1 MSELLERLNEQLS
14 ELKANGLYKAERI
27 IETPQDCTIQ
37 TASHQSLINFCANN
51 YLNLA
56 NDPLI
61 IESAINALKTYGYGM
76 SSVRFICGTQSTHKL
91 LESRLSHFL
100 KTEDCILHSSC
111 FDANLGLFEAL
122 LTEED
127 AIISDRLNHASII
140 DGIRLS
146 QAKRFVYQHNDMFDL
161 EEKLKASQQART
173 RLIVTDGVFSMEG
186 TFASLP
192 EIIALAKRYKAL
204 VMVDDSHAVG
214 VVGKT
219 GRGTPEY
226 FNCLGEIDILSGTL
240 GKTLGGATGGYLAGR
255 QPIIEWLRQRSRP
268 YLFSNTLAPTIA
280 KTSLAALDLIE
291 QHPERIEQL
300 HNRTTYFRQ
309 HIQAL
314 GYTILGSTHPIVP
327 IIIGDAQLASTL
339 ADRLLEKGIYVISFS
354 YPVVPKNEARIR
366 VQINAHHTEE
376 QLNQAISAFKAV
388 GQQLKVIP

>member
-1 MSELLERLNEQLS
+1 MSELLERLNKQLS
-14 ELKANGLYKAERI
+14 ELRANGLYKSERI

-37 TASHQSLINFCANN
+37 TESHQNLINFCANN

-76 SSVRFICGTQSTHKL
+76 SSVRFICGTQTTHKL
-91 LESRLSHFL
+91 LEARLSNFL
-100 KTEDCILHSSC
+100 RTEDCILHSSC

-146 QAKRFVYQHNDMFDL
+146 QAERFVYQHNDMCDL
-161 EEKLKASQQART
+161 EAKLKACQQART

-186 TFASLP
+186 TFAPLP
-192 EIIALAKRYKAL
+192 EIMALAKRYKAL

-219 GRGTPEY
+219 GRGTPEH
-226 FNCLGEIDILSGTL
+226 FNCLGEVDILSGTL

-255 QPIIEWLRQRSRP
+255 KPIIEWLRQRSRP
-268 YLFSNTLAPTIA
+268 YLFSNTLAPAIA
-280 KTSLAALDLIE
+280 QTSLTALNIID

-300 HNRTTYFRQ
+300 QNRTAYFRQ

-314 GYTILGSTHPIVP
+314 GYTTLDSTHPIVP
-327 IIIGDAQLASTL
+327 IIIGEAQLASTM

-354 YPVVPKNEARIR
+354 YPVVPKNKARIR
-366 VQINAHHTEE
+366 VQINASHTEK
-376 QLNQAISAFKAV
+376 QLDQAISAFKTV

>member
-314 GYTILGSTHPIVP
+314 GYRILDSTHPIVP

-376 QLNQAISAFKAV
+376 QLNQAIFAFKAV